1 MRIKKITAIKKYKS
15 FIDYRWEQLCKNDS
29 GQICYFSPFTIIFGE
44 NGSGKSAACEI
55 FKDLIGT
62 QKFEEYTPERAE
74 IEVEIL
80 EITSN
85 KAPNGTV
92 HTRRKRSNKTYKF
105 ENNLWDNPVPR
116 HNEIIFF
123 DVDFINKNIHSHGTI
138 SKLQGE
144 HAQNAGKLI
153 IDLDAEANA
162 LKAKLMEQKKQ
173 LNDFETYNKDTLNMD
188 FSDEDKRFYGQIHK
202 KPTREKNKILKKAT
216 LEAEEEKKN
225 EEQLIKLINI
235 TTKLGAIQ
243 NISLISSL
251 PQPSSEA
258 IYKEIFSR
266 DIKKSSEVKTDTVI
280 KNHYLKHKSFL
291 EKNENYKKITE
302 TPEKTCPLCMQ
313 SLSGAKKIISFYRKI
328 FDKAYDEAREKYL
341 VDVQNLVSELTN
353 LQDILRKL
361 PDSTS
366 AVLNELE
373 KISQDFKIKGLYI
386 SSDRQKYHKSFEK
399 YSKSLK
405 EYSELIRALEKL
417 KTLEKDKIL
426 AEELFNKIS
435 THIANAGKLITEF
448 NKYTKDK
455 NKIITDFKQKYSSK
469 KKVNTE
475 LVQVREKI
483 ANLEKIIVFFRED
496 KISKIKKYI
505 KMSAQEEKL
514 AEKVKITEESL
525 KKHLAEKIPQ
535 SVISEMAKTLDYFNL
550 NFSLQHI
557 KPSSKTKDYSF
568 SFKVIDKNKEEREFK
583 KGLSEGE
590 RQVISLSLFFALNKN
605 LSNKTDK
612 VLILDDPITSL
623 DAPNLKI
630 LSEVIHKRTSEF
642 GQIIVLTHHPL
653 FFKYLKKCENPDS
666 SEFGIAKNREEFGCS
681 FIFSSSKFDLIS
693 ELKKCYEEINNQAKK
708 GTLKLEAVALKYG
721 QLLRLAVEKFIKND
735 LLMWNMEKNF
745 TELTDNLI
753 RGKSRIR
760 KLTDS
765 DLDRVK
771 SIYKY
776 CSYSNLLHMDKEIP
790 SAISELDNH
799 IAEFIK
805 ISEKV
810 N

>member
-1 MRIKKITAIKKYKS
+1 MKIKKITAIKKYKS

-44 NGSGKSAACEI
+44 NGSGKTAACEI
-55 FKDLIGT
+55 LKDLIGS

-74 IEVEIL
+74 IELEVL

-85 KAPNGTV
+85 KTPNGKV
-92 HTRRKRSNKTYKF
+92 HTRRKRSKKIYKF
-105 ENNLWDNPVPR
+105 ENNLWNDPAPR
-116 HNEIIFF
+116 QNEIIFF

-153 IDLDAEANA
+153 IDLDAEANS

-173 LNDFETYNKDTLNMD
+173 LNNFETYNKDTLNMN
-188 FSDEDKRFYGQIHK
+188 FSDEDKKFYGQVHK
-202 KPTREKNKILKKAT
+202 KPTREKNKLLQEAT
-216 LEAEEEKKN
+216 LEAEERKKS
-225 EEQLIKLINI
+225 EEQLIKLINK
-235 TTKLGAIQ
+235 TTKIGALQ
-243 NISLISSL
+243 GISLIPSL
-251 PQPSSEA
+251 PQPSDEA
-258 IYKEIFSR
+258 IYKEIFQR
-266 DIKKSSEVKTDTVI
+266 DIKKSSEVKTDTAI

-302 TPEKTCPLCMQ
+302 TPEKACPLCMQ
-313 SLSGAKKIISFYRKI
+313 SLSGARKVISFYRKI
-328 FDKAYDEAREKYL
+328 FDKAYEKAREKYL
-341 VDVQNLVSELTN
+341 INVKNLISELTN

-366 AVLNELE
+366 TVLNELE
-373 KISQDFKIKGLYI
+373 KISQDFKIDDLYI
-386 SSDRQKYHKSFEK
+386 INDRQKYHKSFEK
-399 YSKSLK
+399 YNKSLK

-417 KTLEKDKIL
+417 KTLEKDEIITDD
-426 AEELFNKIS
+426 LFGKVL
-435 THIANAGKLITEF
+435 THVTDARKLITEF
-448 NKYTKDK
+448 NKYIKGK
-455 NKIITDFKQKYSSK
+455 NKIIADFKQKYSSK
-469 KKVNTE
+469 KKINTE
-475 LVQVREKI
+475 LVQVRDKM
-483 ANLEKIIVFFRED
+483 AKLEKIIVFFRED
-496 KISKIKKYI
+496 KISKIRKHI
-505 KMSAQEEKL
+505 EMSSQEEKL
-514 AEKVKITEESL
+514 TRKVKTAEEFL

-535 SVISEMAKTLDYFNL
+535 SVISEMTETLNCFNL

-590 RQVISLSLFFALNKN
+590 RQVISLSLFFALNRN
-605 LSNKTDK
+605 LSNKADK

-630 LSEVIHKRTSEF
+630 LSDVIHKRTSEF

-653 FFKYLKKCENPDS
+653 FFKYLKKCENPNP
-666 SEFGIAKNREEFGCS
+666 SEFGVAKNREEFGGS
-681 FIFSSSKFDLIS
+681 FIFSSSKFDLIL
-693 ELKKCYEEINNQAKK
+693 ELKNCYKEINNQAKK